1 MLLNGFLVCY
11 KVFFYC
17 ILKSTGKIP
26 SLSRQQ
32 LMKSNT
38 NYVLYLRKQ
47 DSERYRC
54 STTEEVRVVL
64 PLFAGG
70 LSPSCSMS
78 SPLPWMLAIW
88 ALVVVM
94 CVFKSA
100 SSDSAEYFIVKV
112 T

>member
-1 MLLNGFLVCY
+1 M
-11 KVFFYC
+11 
-17 ILKSTGKIP
+17 
-26 SLSRQQ
+26 
-32 LMKSNT
+32 

-54 STTEEVRVVL
+54 STTEEVRAVL

-70 LSPSCSMS
+70 LSPSCSTS
-78 SPLPWMLAIW
+78 GPLPWMLAIW

-94 CVFKSA
+94 CVFKSV